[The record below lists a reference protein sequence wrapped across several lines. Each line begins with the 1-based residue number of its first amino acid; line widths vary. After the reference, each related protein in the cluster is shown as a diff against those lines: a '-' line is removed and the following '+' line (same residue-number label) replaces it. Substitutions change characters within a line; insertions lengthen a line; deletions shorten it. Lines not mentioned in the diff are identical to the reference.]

1 MNSQNERPNFRE
13 SRIPTRLVPAADVT
27 EGEYRA
33 ARIHQGLML
42 LMTGIGNFVDW
53 LMFHQKW
60 LLISIPILG
69 PFKTPRFLGVVFHVA
84 ARYCFSSASD
94 LNTARLRMYSEY
106 KRFKV
111 ASEAFARDAEEN
123 SHPPPR

>member
-13 SRIPTRLVPAADVT
+13 SGIPKRLAPAADVT

-33 ARIHQGLML
+33 GRIHQGLML
-42 LMTGIGNFVDW
+42 LMTGIGIFVDW

-69 PFKTPRFLGVVFHVA
+69 PFKTP
-84 ARYCFSSASD
+84 
-94 LNTARLRMYSEY
+94 
-106 KRFKV
+106 
-111 ASEAFARDAEEN
+111 
-123 SHPPPR
+123 

>member
-13 SRIPTRLVPAADVT
+13 SRIPTRLAPAADVT
-27 EGEYRA
+27 EGQYRA

-69 PFKTPRFLGVVFHVA
+69 PFKTPRFSGW
-84 ARYCFSSASD
+84 CS
-94 LNTARLRMYSEY
+94 T
-106 KRFKV
+106 
-111 ASEAFARDAEEN
+111 
-123 SHPPPR
+123 

>member
-13 SRIPTRLVPAADVT
+13 SRIPTRLATAADVT

-42 LMTGIGNFVDW
+42 LMTGIGIFAGW
-53 LMFHQKW
+53 LMSHQKW
-60 LLISIPILG
+60 LVISIPILG
-69 PFKTPRFLGVVFHVA
+69 SFTTSAIFGVVFHVV
-84 ARYCFSSASD
+84 ARYCFSRASQ
-94 LNTARLRMYSEY
+94 LKTARLRMYPEY

-111 ASEAFARDAEEN
+111 ASDAFARDAEEN
-123 SHPPPR
+123 SHLSE

>member
-13 SRIPTRLVPAADVT
+13 SRIPTRLAPAADVT
-27 EGEYRA
+27 KREYRA

-42 LMTGIGNFVDW
+42 LMTGIGIYVGW

-60 LLISIPILG
+60 LVISIPILG
-69 PFKTPRFLGVVFHVA
+69 PFTTPAIFGVVFHVA
-84 ARYCFSSASD
+84 ARYCFSRASE
-94 LNTARLRMYSEY
+94 LKTARLRMYPEY

-111 ASEAFARDAEEN
+111 ASEAFASETKEN
-123 SHPPPR
+123 SHSSE